1 MKLIHNLKREYREL
15 AMHPLPVMVAF
26 VCPIL
31 VWLLLA
37 YIFSNGVV
45 RKIPIVV
52 LDYSE
57 SKLSRNIINALD
69 GSEALKV
76 ISVSKNKTAA
86 VELMK
91 RQEAFFI
98 INLEK
103 DLDKKVIS
111 GEKAYVK
118 VITNGG
124 ALLYGKVG
132 YKTIAQV
139 ITAENIKIN
148 TTKLIAAGLDKDEA
162 YIRSYPIRSIY
173 RVPGNPFFDY
183 GKYLI
188 PAIALAMLQMSVF
201 FSTLW
206 TFHKKI
212 QDPKGL
218 FIPKKGDRF
227 EYLLAHMI
235 PIFTVNLAAT
245 LVLFLLILPMSG
257 LWFGK
262 ALISFIPVLIL
273 FISACMGFGA
283 FLSISMKNVT
293 MGAQIILVVASP
305 SFIFSGY
312 TFPRWAMPQ
321 VFNWIAEV
329 FPLTHLLES
338 YFSIFMYGRLT
349 TNGLIP
355 LVIIN
360 IVLWF
365 GVFLF
370 STAKFVKFRHNYVQ
384 E

>member
-1 MKLIHNLKREYREL
+1 MKLIHNLKREFHEL
-15 AMHPLPVMVAF
+15 AWHPLPVVVAF
-26 VCPIL
+26 VCPVV

-45 RKIPIVV
+45 REIPITV

-57 SKLSRNIINALD
+57 SKLSRSIINALD
-69 GSEALKV
+69 ESEAMKV
-76 ISVSKNKTAA
+76 IGVSKNKESA
-86 VELMK
+86 VESMK
-91 RQEAFFI
+91 RQETFFI
-98 INLEK
+98 INIEK
-103 DLDKKVIS
+103 DLDKKVIT
-111 GEKAYVK
+111 GEKANVK
-118 VITNGG
+118 VISNGG

-139 ITAENIKIN
+139 ITAENIQIN
-148 TTKLIAAGLDKDEA
+148 TSKLIAAGMDKDEA
-162 YIRSYPIRSIY
+162 YQRAYPIRSIY
-173 RVPGNPFFDY
+173 RVVGNPFFDY
-183 GKYLI
+183 GIYLI

-206 TFHKKI
+206 TFHKKV

-227 EYLLAHMI
+227 EYLLAKML

-245 LVLFLLILPMSG
+245 LVLFLVILPMSG
-257 LWFGK
+257 LWLGK
-262 ALISFIPVLIL
+262 ALFTFVPVLIL
-273 FISACMGFGA
+273 FITACMGFGA

-293 MGAQIILVVASP
+293 MGSQIILVVASP

-312 TFPRWAMPQ
+312 TFPRWAMPD
-321 VFNWIAEV
+321 VFNWIAEA

-349 TNGLIP
+349 TNGLVP

-360 IVLWF
+360 IVLWL
-365 GVFLF
+365 GVFVFTSPTL
-370 STAKFVKFRHNYVQ
+370 VKFRHNYIH
-384 E
+384 